1 MNRFLQVDRRTPN
14 DLIYGE
20 LGRFPIYLNS
30 YVKCIK
36 YWLKLVHM
44 NENRLPL
51 KAYKTLCEL
60 DAKGKRTWVTSVRNC
75 LCNYGFSFVWIEQG
89 VGCIAS
95 FLSCFRQRLIDCRW
109 QDWGNHVSNSERFSL
124 FKLLKTNHFIEPYL
138 LMNNMNRF
146 VRRTLTKLRFG
157 ISDITI
163 HRQRYNSFS
172 AQTMLCPLCSTAKE
186 DEVHFVFCC
195 PVFDDLRHKYIPLKY
210 YRNPVL
216 FRLALLL
223 SSKNET
229 IIYNLATYLYKSFK
243 RRSIMVS

>member
-1 MNRFLQVDRRTPN
+1 LFFKLFDAQAQSIVQYGAEIWGHEIEKLHLFAMKRFLPVERRTPN

-95 FLSCFRQRLIDCRW
+95 FVSCFRQRLIDL
-109 QDWGNHVSNSERFSL
+109 QMAGL
-124 FKLLKTNHFIEPYL
+124 
-138 LMNNMNRF
+138 
-146 VRRTLTKLRFG
+146 G
-157 ISDITI
+157 
-163 HRQRYNSFS
+163 
-172 AQTMLCPLCSTAKE
+172 
-186 DEVHFVFCC
+186 
-195 PVFDDLRHKYIPLKY
+195 
-210 YRNPVL
+210 
-216 FRLALLL
+216 
-223 SSKNET
+223 
-229 IIYNLATYLYKSFK
+229 
-243 RRSIMVS
+243 